1 MTGKKTKHHPPHSST
16 LGSSSGQLHSNPSG
30 PQPLCPL
37 HRRPEQAA
45 PRPPSWQNA
54 AVPGDI
60 TPIVHHFSILQAF
73 ANHFRDVSRFLK
85 LNGNDIHD
93 QGQGAIKIIA
103 MIRLWKKTSKFDILQ
118 VDAASNFEAL
128 GIHIIHSHWE
138 PPVL

>member
-1 MTGKKTKHHPPHSST
+1 M
-16 LGSSSGQLHSNPSG
+16 
-30 PQPLCPL
+30 
-37 HRRPEQAA
+37 RPEQAA

-73 ANHFRDVSRFLK
+73 ANHFRDASRFLK